1 MNQQETIEEIAN
13 LIAPYFKDP
22 IDITCPY
29 CKAAEALYNAGLRF
43 VPKEIPLISYDDVLI
58 WAEKHGYSR
67 LDVSEPGLWTGTISK
82 LAQRDLCRKALEGE

>member
-43 VPKEIPLISYDDVLI
+43 VPDELPLLTDEGIYTAVVNSGGIYVYSYRQCKVAVL
-58 WAEKHGYSR
+58 AER
-67 LDVSEPGLWTGTISK
+67 
-82 LAQRDLCRKALEGE
+82 ALCQKALEGE